1 MKQHVRGGGPGNGL
15 GPGTGRRE
23 EVSKRSLSAPR
34 RRLLEL
40 MQEINF
46 GRIEG
51 LAVRGGEPVLDPP
64 PRVVREIKFGGENGP
79 RRELGSDDF
88 ALKAQAVEFFA
99 HLSRL
104 GDGTVESLEIK
115 HGLPF
120 RMSVEEAVRA

>member
-1 MKQHVRGGGPGNGL
+1 MKQHVRGGGPGDDL

-104 GDGTVESLEIK
+104 GDGTVEILEIK